1 MNYRGILR
9 GDELQWKHMK
19 KEFSSKQKAMIA
31 MEAIKE
37 QKTMNQIVSEYEV
50 HPVQVGVW
58 KKQMLENAEKAFAG
72 KQDAE
77 SKSQQDLID
86 RLYKII
92 GQRDI
97 ELDWLKKK
105 LHPGP

>member
-1 MNYRGILR
+1 M
-9 GDELQWKHMK
+9 EAMK
-19 KEFSSKQKAMIA
+19 KEFSPKQKALIA

-37 QKTMNQIVSEYEV
+37 EKTMNQISSEYGV

-58 KKQMLENAEKAFAG
+58 KKMLLENAEKAFTD
-72 KQDAE
+72 KQSHE
-77 SKSQQDLID
+77 SKDQQELID
-86 RLYKII
+86 RLYKIV

-105 LHPGP
+105 LHLEP